1 MTRSIQ
7 RALIAGLIVIGLL
20 LAGLFGL
27 RAFHAFK
34 KFRGNPPLSLAIQAT
49 DQAETDV
56 NLIREWMTIPYIA
69 KMYEVPPE
77 ILFDALE
84 IQSLGNEEKSL
95 KEINRKY
102 FPDSKGIVE
111 EKIKAAILEYQT
123 SGKPDAPP
131 EVDSDPPNPPI
142 KPIGPIPP

>member
-1 MTRSIQ
+1 MTPARQ
-7 RALIAGLIVIGLL
+7 RALILGMIVIGLL
-20 LAGLFGL
+20 LAGFFGSRAMHAL
-27 RAFHAFK
+27 RQV
-34 KFRGNPPLSLAIQAT
+34 RGHPPPLAAPEIHRV
-49 DQAETDV
+49 ETDV
-56 NLIREWMTIPYIA
+56 ELIREWMTIPYIA

-84 IQSLGNEEKSL
+84 IQSRGNEEKSL

-111 EKIKAAILEYQT
+111 AKIKAAILEYRT
-123 SGKPDAPP
+123 SGMPDAPP
-131 EVDSDPPNPPI
+131 ELDTDHPNPPI